1 MTKIPFSVSAR
12 TARLIGRENVANA
25 EGALIE
31 LVKNCYDAD
40 SKISI
45 ILIDKIENQIIII
58 DNGSGMT
65 DNVITE
71 QWMTIG
77 TDDKLNNAIT
87 QSGRIKS
94 GAKGIGRFALD
105 RLGGSCTMITFPTSS
120 TFGYQW
126 EVNWG
131 DFEQKVNGRN
141 VNINEVYA
149 TLNPIKNSNYITEL
163 FSQISNKQVLNKL
176 EDIQKNAKLDDEK
189 IKNGT
194 ALIIKN
200 LRDSW
205 EDNYVSRVFQT
216 LELLNPPEGLNK
228 INIWLFSGEHI
239 DKYGLVDNE
248 EFRDY
253 DYKLVATYKKN
264 LIENEDYNVN
274 IEIHRNEFDFN
285 LIDKRLFEYEEMKVF
300 PFDSETFK
308 KEEFKL
314 KRKFS
319 DLLKGYTNEKNIL
332 KNIGDFEFTFYFLK
346 NTISGD
352 ENREKYLYKEFL
364 GNRSKWIEKFGGIKL
379 YRDDFRVRPYGEIG
393 TQAYDW
399 LMLGERFGQ
408 NPAGLAR
415 RGSRVRPNQVAGA
428 VKFSRIDNPYLDDQ
442 SNREGIPES
451 DTFEVFKNILLGIIK
466 VQEDDRSTIGFNL
479 SKLYD
484 EINETEKIII
494 ESENIADEKED
505 INESE
510 DDTKKKN
517 ITLKKGVKA
526 ISKKL
531 EEKEDELATSRAMAS
546 AGIMIASF
554 SHEFHGI
561 KNNLNSRT
569 YKLETFLREVID
581 EAKLK
586 ITPANRNPFTEI
598 EEFYKQDLKLKQWI
612 EFAIGLTKKDRRK
625 NKKVDLKEYFEAFI
639 LGWDILLK
647 ERKIELIFEL
657 NPDENK
663 RFNTK
668 ISELD
673 LDSIFNN
680 LLTNS
685 IEAFNRK
692 GFTGLKKINIILDSD
707 EQNININYRDS
718 GPGIIEE
725 YKNVNELFKPF
736 ETSKKDDLGNDVG
749 TGLGM
754 WIIKSSVDSNK
765 GKILL
770 KRPNK
775 GFEIQFTFKNLK

>member
-1 MTKIPFSVSAR
+1 MGQIPFSVSAR

-45 ILIDKIENQIIII
+45 ILIDKPKNQIIII
-58 DNGSGMT
+58 DSGIGMT
-65 DNVITE
+65 DKVISE

-87 QSGRIKS
+87 KTGRIKS

-105 RLGGSCTMITFPTSS
+105 RLGESCTMITFPALSNI
-120 TFGYQW
+120 GYKW
-126 EVNWG
+126 NVNWG
-131 DFEQKVNGRN
+131 DFEEKVDGRN

-149 TLNPIKNSNYITEL
+149 TLDPIANSNYINEL
-163 FSQISNKQVLNKL
+163 FNEISNREVIEKLNN
-176 EDIQKNAKLDDEK
+176 IQKNAKLDEDK

-205 EDNYVSRVFQT
+205 DDNYIHRVFQT

-228 INIWLFSGEHI
+228 INIWLFSGEHA
-239 DKYGLVDNE
+239 DKYGLVDND

-253 DYKLVATYKKN
+253 DYKLVAKYKKDSVNN
-264 LIENEDYNVN
+264 LDYNVN
-274 IEIHRNEFDFN
+274 IDIHRNEFDFN
-285 LIDKRLFEYEEMKVF
+285 LIDKRLFEYSEMKNF
-300 PFDSETFK
+300 PFDSKTFED
-308 KEEFKL
+308 EEFKL

-319 DLLKGYTNEKNIL
+319 ELLKGYTDERNIF

-352 ENREKYLYKEFL
+352 ENREKYHYKEFL
-364 GNRSKWIEKFGGIKL
+364 GNRNKWIEKFGGIKL
-379 YRDDFRVRPYGEIG
+379 YRDDFRVRPYGEFG

-428 VKFSRIDNPYLDDQ
+428 IKFSRIDNPHLDDQ

-451 DTFEVFKNILLGIIK
+451 ETFEVFKNLLLGIIK

-479 SKLYD
+479 NKLYD
-484 EINETEKIII
+484 EINETDKVITD
-494 ESENIADEKED
+494 SETIADETDDE
-505 INESE
+505 NESE
-510 DDTKKKN
+510 GDIKKKN
-517 ITLKKGVKA
+517 KTLKKGVKA

-561 KNNLNSRT
+561 KNNLNART
-569 YKLETFLREVID
+569 HKLETFLKAVVD
-581 EAKLK
+581 ETKLK
-586 ITPANRNPFTEI
+586 NTPINRNPFTEI
-598 EEFYKQDLKLKQWI
+598 DNFYKQDLKLKQWI

-625 NKKVDLKEYFEAFI
+625 NKKVDLKEYFESFI

-647 ERKIELIFEL
+647 EREIELNLDL

-663 RFNTK
+663 KFNTK

-692 GFTGLKKINIILDSD
+692 GFVGIKKINIFLNSD
-707 EQNININYRDS
+707 DQNITIVYKDS

-725 YKNVNELFKPF
+725 YKNVNELFRPF

-770 KRPNK
+770 KKPPI

>member
-1 MTKIPFSVSAR
+1 MAKIPFSVSAR

-40 SKISI
+40 SKNVL
-45 ILIDKIENQIIII
+45 ILIDKPKNKIIII
-58 DNGSGMT
+58 DSGCGMT
-65 DNVITE
+65 DKVITE

-87 QSGRIKS
+87 QTGRIKS

-105 RLGGSCTMITFPTSS
+105 RLGESCTMITYPSS
-120 TFGYQW
+120 CEVGYRW
-126 EVNWG
+126 NVSWG
-131 DFEQKVNGRN
+131 DFEQKVDGRN

-149 TLNPIKNSNYITEL
+149 TLETNENSNYFQEL
-163 FSQISNKQVLNKL
+163 IDNIESEVILSKLRDLHKNEISVQ
-176 EDIQKNAKLDDEK
+176 DK
-189 IKNGT
+189 INNGT
-194 ALIIKN
+194 TLIIKN
-200 LRDSW
+200 LRDTW
-205 EDNYVSRVFQT
+205 EDRSVEKVFQT

-228 INIWLFSGEHI
+228 INIWLFSGEYPQ
-239 DKYGLVDNE
+239 KYGIVDND
-248 EFRDY
+248 EFKDY
-253 DYKLVATYKKN
+253 DYKLVAKYKKDTIKN
-264 LIENEDYNVN
+264 TDFKVDID
-274 IEIHRNEFDFN
+274 IHRNEFDYN
-285 LIDKRLFEYEEMKVF
+285 LINKNLFDYEEMKDF
-300 PFDSETFK
+300 PFDNDTFK
-308 KEEFKL
+308 NEEFQL
-314 KRKFS
+314 SRKFS
-319 DLLKGYTNEKNIL
+319 ELLKGYTDEKMIF

-428 VKFSRIDNPYLDDQ
+428 IKFSRIDNPYLEDQ

-451 DTFEVFKNILLGIIK
+451 ETFEVFKNLLLGIVK

-479 SKLYD
+479 NKLYN
-484 EINETEKIII
+484 EINETDKVIT
-494 ESENIADEKED
+494 ESETIADENDDE
-505 INESE
+505 NESE
-510 DDTKKKN
+510 GDTKKKN
-517 ITLKKGVKA
+517 KTLKKGVKA

-561 KNNLNSRT
+561 KNNLNART
-569 YKLETFLREVID
+569 LKLETFLKEVID
-581 EAKLK
+581 ETKLK
-586 ITPANRNPFTEI
+586 NAPANRNPFTEI
-598 EEFYKQDLKLKQWI
+598 DAFYKQDLKLKQWI

-625 NKKVDLKEYFEAFI
+625 NKKVDLKEYFESFI

-647 ERKIELIFEL
+647 ERDLELIL
-657 NPDENK
+657 DSNSDKNK

-692 GFTGLKKINIILDSD
+692 GFVGTKKINIIMDSD
-707 EQNININYRDS
+707 EQNINITYKDS
-718 GPGIIEE
+718 GPGILEV

-770 KRPNK
+770 KRPPS

>member
-1 MTKIPFSVSAR
+1 MPNIPFSVSAR

-40 SKISI
+40 SNISL
-45 ILIDKIENQIIII
+45 ILIDKPNDQIIII
-58 DNGSGMT
+58 DSGSGMT
-65 DNVITE
+65 DMVISE

-87 QSGRIKS
+87 KTGRIKS

-105 RLGGSCTMITFPTSS
+105 RLGESCTMITFPIGSVT
-120 TFGYQW
+120 GYKW
-126 EVNWG
+126 DVNWG
-131 DFEQKVNGRN
+131 DFEQKKNGRN

-149 TLNPIKNSNYITEL
+149 KLNTIGKSNYFEEIK
-163 FSQISNKQVLNKL
+163 SNISNKELLDKIQ
-176 EDIQKNAKLDDEK
+176 EIQKEAKLDEDK
-189 IKNGT
+189 IKSGT
-194 ALIIKN
+194 ALIIKG
-200 LRDSW
+200 LRDTW
-205 EDNYVSRVFQT
+205 DDIYVNRVFQT

-228 INIWLFSGEHI
+228 INIWLFSGEYEN
-239 DKYGLVDNE
+239 KYGLVDNE

-253 DYKLVATYKKN
+253 DYKLVAKYKKDKIN
-264 LIENEDYNVN
+264 NAEYSVN

-285 LIDKRLFEYEEMKVF
+285 LIDKRLFGYEEMKLF
-300 PFDSETFK
+300 PFDAKTFK
-308 KEEFKL
+308 DEEFVL

-319 DLLKGYTNEKNIL
+319 ELIKGFNDERNIFN
-332 KNIGDFEFTFYFLK
+332 NIGNFEFTFYFLK

-428 VKFSRIDNPYLDDQ
+428 IKFSRIDNPYLDDQ

-451 DTFEVFKNILLGIIK
+451 ETFEVFKNLLLGIIK
-466 VQEDDRSTIGFNL
+466 VQEDDRSTVGFNL

-484 EINETEKIII
+484 EINETDKVITDSEK
-494 ESENIADEKED
+494 IADEKDDE
-505 INESE
+505 NESE

-517 ITLKKGVKA
+517 KTLKKGVKA

-561 KNNLNSRT
+561 KNNLNART
-569 YKLETFLREVID
+569 LKLETFIKEVID
-581 EAKLK
+581 ETKLK
-586 ITPANRNPFTEI
+586 NTPANRNPFTQI
-598 EEFYKQDLKLKQWI
+598 DEFYKQDLKLKQWI

-625 NKKVDLKEYFEAFI
+625 NKKVDLKEYFDSFI

-647 ERKIELIFEL
+647 EREIDLKFEI
-657 NPDENK
+657 NTNDNQ

-692 GFTGLKKINIILDSD
+692 GFIGNKEINILLDSD
-707 EQNININYRDS
+707 DKNINITYKDS
-718 GPGIIEE
+718 GPGIIKE
-725 YKNVNELFKPF
+725 YENINELFKPF

-770 KRPNK
+770 KRPTT
-775 GFEIQFTFKNLK
+775 GFEINFTFKNLK